1 MGTILA
7 SMLVKIAFEID
18 GVVQDCPQVLAASQ
32 KYKMQ
37 QDYFAQFLDER
48 IIPDQNGSIK
58 RKDMAVEFSEW
69 YIELYGGKVP
79 KGKDLYDFMESK
91 MGKCA
96 RGRFKG
102 YRLIHS
108 FEQDLDVVPNN
119 I

>member
-1 MGTILA
+1 VLA
-7 SMLVKIAFEID
+7 S
-18 GVVQDCPQVLAASQ
+18 SQ

-48 IIPDQNGSIK
+48 IVATEGATIK
-58 RKDMAVEFSEW
+58 RKDMYTEFIEW
-69 YIELYGGKVP
+69 YTELYGGKVP

-91 MGKCA
+91 LGKCQ

-108 FEQDLDVVPNN
+108 FEQDLDITPND